1 METILS
7 IYGKMEYLESLV
19 KLAKNKKDKSL
30 KTINLMKLEKTPT
43 IRYICINKSHQS
55 KTLHLL
61 VHVGNHLIEGLVDT
75 SASMLLMV
83 KGVVQKL
90 GIMHLVIGSKS
101 YKITFDIT
109 TQALG
114 RINEIVVIVG
124 KIQCPMTSM
133 VINTNI
139 YDILLG
145 LDFLIKIGVVVDV
158 ESKELSKSSARSWE

>member
-1 METILS
+1 
-7 IYGKMEYLESLV
+7 
-19 KLAKNKKDKSL
+19 
-30 KTINLMKLEKTPT
+30 
-43 IRYICINKSHQS
+43 
-55 KTLHLL
+55 
-61 VHVGNHLIEGLVDT
+61 
-75 SASMLLMV
+75 MLLMV

-101 YKITFDIT
+101 YKITFGIT